1 LRDATHFSDQRVG
14 PTIVDSV
21 IGESSSLLS
30 AAWPGFEVSSQLPLP
45 AGFTGDDFFVRSN
58 LSLLLFA
65 PCPERRRCPQNIH
78 TTLMLVLRC
87 EESSCLVI
95 NPHLFTEPRN
105 TAYGTN
111 SVMGTV
117 VPGDTFSFYVNQ

>member
-1 LRDATHFSDQRVG
+1 
-14 PTIVDSV
+14 
-21 IGESSSLLS
+21 
-30 AAWPGFEVSSQLPLP
+30 
-45 AGFTGDDFFVRSN
+45 
-58 LSLLLFA
+58 
-65 PCPERRRCPQNIH
+65 
-78 TTLMLVLRC
+78 MLVLRC

-117 VPGDTFSFYVNQ
+117 VPGDTFSFYVN

>member
-1 LRDATHFSDQRVG
+1 
-14 PTIVDSV
+14 
-21 IGESSSLLS
+21 
-30 AAWPGFEVSSQLPLP
+30 
-45 AGFTGDDFFVRSN
+45 
-58 LSLLLFA
+58 
-65 PCPERRRCPQNIH
+65 
-78 TTLMLVLRC
+78 MLVLRC
-87 EESSCLVI
+87 EERSCLVI